1 MKHNAS
7 KQMLKKLLCFFIL
20 TIILDPIILEAGRV
34 SVRGYYRK
42 DGTYV
47 QPHYRTSSDG
57 NPYNNYSYPGNLNP
71 TTDKITTNDP
81 EKYLDRYYRK
91 QHSRISNETKLFLK
105 GTKKNRGLIAFS
117 TQSALKKLGYDAG
130 PLDGIIGPKT
140 RAAIRLFQLNKG
152 LKTGGIFGDL
162 TAKALLPY
170 VSSSSQLE
178 GKLTIIDG
186 DTFYADGEKIRIY
199 GFNAPELE
207 ELGGYLAKLRLEML
221 LSSGIV
227 TIERKAKDKY
237 GRTIAKVKI
246 NGIDLVSLL
255 EPY

>member
-1 MKHNAS
+1 
-7 KQMLKKLLCFFIL
+7 
-20 TIILDPIILEAGRV
+20 V
-34 SVRGYYRK
+34 
-42 DGTYV
+42 
-47 QPHYRTSSDG
+47 
-57 NPYNNYSYPGNLNP
+57 
-71 TTDKITTNDP
+71 
-81 EKYLDRYYRK
+81 
-91 QHSRISNETKLFLK
+91 LF
-105 GTKKNRGLIAFS
+105 RS
-117 TQSALKKLGYDAG
+117 
-130 PLDGIIGPKT
+130 
-140 RAAIRLFQLNKG
+140 RLFQLNKG

>member
-1 MKHNAS
+1 
-7 KQMLKKLLCFFIL
+7 
-20 TIILDPIILEAGRV
+20 
-34 SVRGYYRK
+34 
-42 DGTYV
+42 
-47 QPHYRTSSDG
+47 
-57 NPYNNYSYPGNLNP
+57 
-71 TTDKITTNDP
+71 
-81 EKYLDRYYRK
+81 LDRYYRK
-91 QHSRISNETKLFLK
+91 QHSRLSNETKLLFK
-105 GTKKNRGLIAFS
+105 GKKKNRGLIAVS
-117 TQSALKKLGYDAG
+117 TQSALKKLGYDAE

-152 LKTGGIFGDL
+152 LKTDGIFGDL

-207 ELGGYLAKLRLEML
+207 ELGGYLAKLRLESL

-227 TIERKAKDKY
+227 TIERKSKDKY